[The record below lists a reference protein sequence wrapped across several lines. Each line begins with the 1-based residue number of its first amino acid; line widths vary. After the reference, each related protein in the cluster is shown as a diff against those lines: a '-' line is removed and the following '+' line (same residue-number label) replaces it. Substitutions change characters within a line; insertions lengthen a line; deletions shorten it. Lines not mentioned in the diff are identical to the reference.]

1 MIIQTRD
8 GIIQPGVDKDESSCS
23 FLSSPEAC
31 PSFPR
36 RWTAGVPCKR
46 LCFPFSSWGT
56 WASCLLFPVCVQKL
70 VSSMGQN
77 YATMHIHS
85 AVSPW
90 FPALAGLP
98 DFPWSALIHVLG
110 QLLPRLHQP
119 TPSRLNPCGAPTAA
133 KPCGLSSDVSTS
145 LLYLIHPR
153 EWDPTI
159 TPIEPSTPCHSALLP
174 HAALTPPS
182 IRLSPPAPTRG
193 AELEPAG
200 RAASWMPLGFASP
213 EAGRKER

>member
-46 LCFPFSSWGT
+46 LCFPFSSWGP

-110 QLLPRLHQP
+110 QLLPPSPAATVPSHSGHGLASCFVENMEVFLKQP
-119 TPSRLNPCGAPTAA
+119 NPMTP
-133 KPCGLSSDVSTS
+133 
-145 LLYLIHPR
+145 
-153 EWDPTI
+153 
-159 TPIEPSTPCHSALLP
+159 
-174 HAALTPPS
+174 
-182 IRLSPPAPTRG
+182 
-193 AELEPAG
+193 ELQP
-200 RAASWMPLGFASP
+200 
-213 EAGRKER
+213 